1 MVEARDGEGKR
12 YALSVR
18 ANMLLP
24 GLYAWVTTVAY
35 PTTYRG
41 APGAARVTA
50 LLALIALLSG
60 PFLVLERARL
70 ARILGIYVFFGLSL
84 ATWLL
89 VGELVGVDRLE
100 PVRSALGAA
109 GWALFA
115 LGWGSVR
122 RVGSVPE
129 DDPHVLLGPPLTAR
143 SQLPVSASVVL
154 GISLVGLAVPLMLAW
169 RVVRLEHA
177 LFAHAAALLCALAI
191 LHAGA
196 NIALGHGVARS
207 PASVRQRLAAAT
219 RPLAVLSLVLLATL
233 VAMLLR

>member
-1 MVEARDGEGKR
+1 MAEARKAEGQR
-12 YALSVR
+12 YGLTVR

-41 APGAARVTA
+41 APGTARATAFIA
-50 LLALIALLSG
+50 LLALLSG
-60 PFLVLERARL
+60 PLLVLERPRL
-70 ARILGIYVFFGLSL
+70 ARILGVYVFFGASL
-84 ATWLL
+84 ITWLL
-89 VGELVGVDRLE
+89 LGDVIGVDRLE

-122 RVGSVPE
+122 RADSVPE
-129 DDPHVLLGPPLTAR
+129 DDPHVLAGPLLTAR
-143 SQLPVSASVVL
+143 SQLPVSASVIL
-154 GISLVGLAVPLMLAW
+154 GISLVGLAVPLTLAW

-191 LHAGA
+191 LTAGA
-196 NIALGHGVARS
+196 NIALGHGMRS
-207 PASVRQRLAAAT
+207 SSSVRQRIAAAT
-219 RPLAVLSLVLLATL
+219 RPLALLSLILLASL